1 MISNDILAS
10 GYFSSVSSTISS
22 TALIVFRIYNS
33 VSNQDGLSKKQF
45 MHIADVLVQSAAA
58 YALTL
63 LVTAIT
69 GVVEITSGD
78 KTTLSEYA
86 VINYEGVAIF
96 VFASVRTTGVQMLG
110 KV

>member
-45 MHIADVLVQSAAA
+45 MHTVVDKQSPLIW
-58 YALTL
+58 Y
-63 LVTAIT
+63 
-69 GVVEITSGD
+69 
-78 KTTLSEYA
+78 
-86 VINYEGVAIF
+86 
-96 VFASVRTTGVQMLG
+96 LG
-110 KV
+110 KGGT